1 MSLEGNALTLWTWL
15 KGFCGSFFLFRTVDS
30 LCEAGLFTSLCEN
43 EICSQVRL
51 QPKPVSDE
59 AAPRCYK
66 RQSYIGPQADSE
78 SEGRQR
84 LNCRAWKDARVEI
97 WVLRV
102 AENGE

>member
-1 MSLEGNALTLWTWL
+1 MSLEGNILTLWTWL
-15 KGFCGSFFLFRTVDS
+15 KGFAVASSCSEQS
-30 LCEAGLFTSLCEN
+30 IAGPFASLCEN

-102 AENGE
+102 AKNGE